1 MTEVERKKDFEAAE
15 AGVAVL
21 ETVLAELDEV
31 EAELNLEMLD
41 NV

>member
-21 ETVLAELDEV
+21 ETVAELDEV
-31 EAELNLEMLD
+31 EAEDLEMLD

>member
-21 ETVLAELDEV
+21 ATVAAGLGEV
-31 EAELNLEMLD
+31 EAKNYDE
-41 NV
+41 V